1 MTSTNKITFNQY
13 LVNCIDT
20 ENYGVTADTEKEKLQ
35 FLHDTFTSEQGYNI
49 KYYGGNKQRAFK
61 EWLMGLPSCFNLEFE
76 NYQILNLAY
85 LLEIIPAN
93 ATEEEEEKLL
103 NNWFKYAT
111 EEVFNLFKKYQI
123 G

>member
-1 MTSTNKITFNQY
+1 MTNTNKITFDQY

-20 ENYGVTADTEKEKLQ
+20 ENYGVAADTEKEKLT
-35 FLHDTFTSEQGYNI
+35 FLYDTFINEQLHNI
-49 KYYGGNKQRAFK
+49 KYYRGNKQLAFK
-61 EWLMGLPSCFNLEFE
+61 EWIMGLPSCFNLEFE

-93 ATEEEEEKLL
+93 ATEEEEEKIL

-111 EEVFNLFKKYQI
+111 KEVFNLFKNHQI